1 MHDTLSGRAEE
12 LGRLTD
18 LIRTSLSLADSSI
31 PGINEQ
37 LDELAAM
44 GLDNL
49 ELEGPLVYSR
59 AAGCSPNF
67 DDARVIFA
75 ATLVMPG
82 GLGCTIWSAEEY
94 AERYGESGHE
104 PPDLRERFASYDRL
118 PAIVRATLKDRTVN
132 GTFANVRTAM
142 TDGSVRGWRHVPGA
156 RALQSPATASECPR
170 SGLFSPSAQP
180 GSGSGLAAVEARR
193 FAAAVRARG
202 CRSRGTR
209 LAWFGRHLDRHA
221 PGRDRATAWAA
232 RGRVRAGAVRV
243 ARRSPRESS

>member
-1 MHDTLSGRAEE
+1 MPSEAGLLGTAGR
-12 LGRLTD
+12 
-18 LIRTSLSLADSSI
+18 
-31 PGINEQ
+31 
-37 LDELAAM
+37 
-44 GLDNL
+44 
-49 ELEGPLVYSR
+49 SR
-59 AAGCSPNF
+59 AATAEAPASASRRLAWRSSQTSALAPTARGGRGHGWSCRRKASQGCSP
-67 DDARVIFA
+67 RV
-75 ATLVMPG
+75 T
-82 GLGCTIWSAEEY
+82 S
-94 AERYGESGHE
+94 SG
-104 PPDLRERFASYDRL
+104 PPRG
-118 PAIVRATLKDRTVN
+118 RTVN

-243 ARRSPRESS
+243 ARRSPRGSS